1 MSSSGKSRA
10 AWTCPECSRTFRI
23 PKSKPQPRLCPKC
36 SKQGSTSDAVQSAGA
51 DGGDELYFQ
60 EAEPARSSALK
71 FGVVAQPVAAPTRES
86 SPITSDNKP
95 PTTRDNKPPDD
106 GSSTSIDELSDR
118 VDQILEHL
126 EGISRTMKLVRWVMW
141 GLGFATIVSVVV
153 TVGGLLYSMSMIG
166 SLGDLLN
173 QPAGEMPLGE
183 FPVDG
188 VQGGAMPQGD
198 VKIPPQLQRHMQP
211 IKEYSDTVNEL
222 LKEVNQ

>member
-1 MSSSGKSRA
+1 VS
-10 AWTCPECSRTFRI
+10 
-23 PKSKPQPRLCPKC
+23 
-36 SKQGSTSDAVQSAGA
+36 
-51 DGGDELYFQ
+51 
-60 EAEPARSSALK
+60 
-71 FGVVAQPVAAPTRES
+71 APTRES
-86 SPITSDNKP
+86 SPTTSDNKP
-95 PTTRDNKPPDD
+95 PID

-141 GLGFATIVSVVV
+141 GLGVATVLSVVV
-153 TVGGLLYSMSMIG
+153 TVGGLLYSISMMG

-173 QPAGEMPLGE
+173 PPAGEMPLGE
-183 FPVDG
+183 IPIDG

-198 VKIPPQLQRHMQP
+198 VKIPPQLQQHMQP

>member
-1 MSSSGKSRA
+1 MSSSGKSRT

-23 PKSKPQPRLCPKC
+23 PKSKPEPRLCPKC
-36 SKQGSTSDAVQSAGA
+36 SKQGSASDAVHSAGA
-51 DGGDELYFQ
+51 DAGDELYFQ
-60 EAEPARSSALK
+60 EAEPARASSLK
-71 FGVVAQPVAAPTRES
+71 FGVVAQPVSAPTRES
-86 SPITSDNKP
+86 SPTTSDNKP
-95 PTTRDNKPPDD
+95 PID

-141 GLGFATIVSVVV
+141 GLGVATVLSVVV
-153 TVGGLLYSMSMIG
+153 TAGGLFYSMSMMG

-173 QPAGEMPLGE
+173 PPAGEMPLGE
-183 FPVDG
+183 IPIDG

-198 VKIPPQLQRHMQP
+198 VKIPPQLQQHMQP